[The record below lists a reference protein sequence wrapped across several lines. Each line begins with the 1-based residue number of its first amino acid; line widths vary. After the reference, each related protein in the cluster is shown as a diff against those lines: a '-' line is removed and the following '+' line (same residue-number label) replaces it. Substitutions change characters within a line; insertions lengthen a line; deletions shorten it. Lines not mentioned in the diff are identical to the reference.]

1 MHVHDERKALWC
13 RRRFVSEQQTSSTM
27 VLTTIGR
34 TPDVETITRWFQ
46 QSAVDASTMA
56 SIYMI
61 SWLWTLLPTMHH
73 LTKHTSLNNAKHP
86 AKLGYGS
93 SWSAPGIC
101 KLVVTSLQTILSER
115 DIPLLRRL
123 CVLNKMNT
131 ITYLCVLQIIEIPAS
146 LIS

>member
-1 MHVHDERKALWC
+1 MQTTLCFRATDVINNGSYNNRPYSRRGNNHQVISTIS
-13 RRRFVSEQQTSSTM
+13 RRRVNNSFHLHDIVIVDPSS
-27 VLTTIGR
+27 
-34 TPDVETITRWFQ
+34 DH
-46 QSAVDASTMA
+46 A
-56 SIYMI
+56 
-61 SWLWTLLPTMHH
+61 
-73 LTKHTSLNNAKHP
+73 LNNAKHP

-123 CVLNKMNT
+123 CVINKINT
-131 ITYLCVLQIIEIPAS
+131 ITSLCVLQIIEIPAS